1 MKYINSILMM
11 FAVALM
17 VTSCEYDEESF
28 SPGEQAPAGCQQ
40 MYFATNSYA
49 NLVELEPGIPS
60 FDIPVKRLVTGSAG
74 TVNVTMKTGSDVFV
88 VPSTLSFDAGAADAI
103 IRVTFPKA
111 EEGIAHKLT
120 LVLEGDNVSPYTG
133 GYREVVYNMTI
144 LKWEDIGTGYYLDG
158 TVSTFFGVDP
168 TLPMSVDLQRANTA
182 TSVRYRFDSP
192 FARVATALDDAG
204 GYNGYPYNDPADVLS
219 GDFKFV
225 IDVVKGAATL
235 IPTGMG
241 MDWGYG
247 AMSCGTIYGYV
258 SSDSSYPLGKQTGDV
273 IVFPAKSLYISMA
286 NYNSGGKS
294 VANTPSYLYLNAKA
308 YTDSLK

>member
-11 FAVALM
+11 LAVAFM

-49 NLVELEPGIPS
+49 NLVELEPGVPS

-74 TVNVTMKTGSDVFV
+74 TVNVSLKTGSDVFV
-88 VPSTLSFDAGAADAI
+88 VPSSVSFDAGAADAI
-103 IRVTFPKA
+103 LRVTFPNA

-144 LKWEDIGTGYYLDG
+144 LKWENIGTGYYLDG
-158 TVSTFFGVDP
+158 TVSAFFGVDP
-168 TLPMSVDLQRANTA
+168 TYAMSVEVQRAQTA
-182 TSVRYRFDSP
+182 SSVRYRFDSP
-192 FARVATALDDAG
+192 FAKVATAVDEVG
-204 GYNGYPYNDPADVLS
+204 GFNGYPFNDPADVVA
-219 GDFKFV
+219 GDYKFV
-225 IDVVKGAATL
+225 IDVVNGAATL
-235 IPTGMG
+235 IPTAMG

-247 AMSCGTIYGYV
+247 MFTCGTIYGYI
-258 SSDSSYPLGKQTGDV
+258 STNSQYPLGKQTGDV
-273 IVFPAKSLYISMA
+273 IVFPANSLYISMA
-286 NYNSGGKS
+286 DYNDGAAR
-294 VANTPSYLYLNAKA
+294 VAATPSYLYLSAKA